1 MNYTLWVGGGRLFY
15 SHRFFLNYKSCEEFS
30 LFENIPLKYFFC
42 LNSPCYG
49 DHYFRILK
57 VLEENLPPTLIIYST
72 KHFVSMYGDLN
83 KSPFHTSFHPGSAHT
98 CCLQNKP
105 QILQCLHQV
114 RPADNSWPRGL
125 SLHCFSLALL
135 V

>member
-1 MNYTLWVGGGRLFY
+1 MAPVSGELHPVGVGGGILF
-15 SHRFFLNYKSCEEFS
+15 SQIFLNYKSCEEFS
-30 LFENIPLKYFFC
+30 FFENIPLKYFFC

-57 VLEENLPPTLIIYST
+57 VLEENLPPTLIRYST

-83 KSPFHTSFHPGSAHT
+83 KSPFHT

-125 SLHCFSLALL
+125 SLQSSLHCFSLALL